1 MSEAVGPRHSGLGPR
16 FLFEGEGTPL
26 TRREREQIKPH
37 RGALVWFTGLSA
49 SGKTTLARA
58 VEWEL
63 HALGVHT
70 YRLDGD
76 VVRDGLN
83 ADLGFS
89 PEARRENVRRI
100 AEVGRLMV
108 DAGLVVVV
116 AVIAPYR
123 DDRAATR
130 ARFGANDFFEVWVDT
145 PIEICEERDP
155 KGLYK
160 RARAGEL
167 SDFTGVTAPY
177 EVPEHPELRAIGAG
191 VLDEQRDRVIAML
204 RDAGVLAQT
213 RAEIG

>member
-1 MSEAVGPRHSGLGPR
+1 MSEAVGRNLSEG
-16 FLFEGEGTPL
+16 GEGPPL

-83 ADLGFS
+83 GDLGFS

-116 AVIAPYR
+116 AVIAPYAE
-123 DDRAATR
+123 DRAATR

-145 PIEICEERDP
+145 SLEICEQRDP

-160 RARAGEL
+160 RARAGQIA
-167 SDFTGVTAPY
+167 DFTGVTAPY
-177 EVPEHPELRAIGAG
+177 EIPEHPELRAVGAG
-191 VLDEQRDRVIAML
+191 VLEEQRGRVIQML

-213 RAEIG
+213 R

>member
-1 MSEAVGPRHSGLGPR
+1 MSEAVDPK
-16 FLFEGEGTPL
+16 PL
-26 TRREREQIKPH
+26 ARAQREQIKPH

-58 VEWEL
+58 VERRL

-83 ADLGFS
+83 GDLGFS
-89 PEARRENVRRI
+89 PEDRRENVRRI

-116 AVIAPYR
+116 AVIAPYAK
-123 DDRAATR
+123 DRATTR
-130 ARFGANDFFEVWVDT
+130 ARFGEGDFFEVWVDT
-145 PIEICEERDP
+145 PLEVCEQRDP

-167 SDFTGVTAPY
+167 EDFTGISAPY
-177 EVPEHPELRAIGAG
+177 EVPDDPELRAVGAG
-191 VLDEQRDRVIAML
+191 VLEEQRDRVLTML
-204 RDAGVLAQT
+204 REAGV
-213 RAEIG
+213 IGQRES

>member
-1 MSEAVGPRHSGLGPR
+1 MREAVGRHLS
-16 FLFEGEGTPL
+16 EGEGTPL

-63 HALGVHT
+63 HAIGVHT

-76 VVRDGLN
+76 ALRDGLN

-89 PEARRENVRRI
+89 PDARRENVRRI

-116 AVIAPYR
+116 AVIAPYA
-123 DDRAATR
+123 DDRATTR

-145 PIEICEERDP
+145 PIEICEQRDP

-160 RARAGEL
+160 RARAGEIA
-167 SDFTGVTAPY
+167 DFTGVTAPY
-177 EVPEHPELRAIGAG
+177 EVPEHPELRAIGTG
-191 VLDEQRDRVIAML
+191 DLDEQRDRVI
-204 RDAGVLAQT
+204 RSEE
-213 RAEIG
+213 R

>member
-1 MSEAVGPRHSGLGPR
+1 MSEAVDPK
-16 FLFEGEGTPL
+16 PL
-26 TRREREQIKPH
+26 VRAEREQIKPH

-58 VEWEL
+58 VERKL

-83 ADLGFS
+83 GDLGFS
-89 PEARRENVRRI
+89 PEDRRENVRRI

-116 AVIAPYR
+116 AVIAPYAK
-123 DDRAATR
+123 DRATTR
-130 ARFGANDFFEVWVDT
+130 ARFGEGDFFEVWVDT
-145 PIEICEERDP
+145 PLEVCEQRDP

-167 SDFTGVTAPY
+167 ENFTGISAPY
-177 EVPEHPELRAIGAG
+177 EVPENPDLRAVGSG
-191 VLDEQRDRVIAML
+191 LLEEQRDRVIAML
-204 RDAGVLAQT
+204 RDAEVIA
-213 RAEIG
+213 RS

>member
-1 MSEAVGPRHSGLGPR
+1 MSETVGPR

-26 TRREREQIKPH
+26 TRNEREQIKPH

-58 VEWEL
+58 VEWQL

-76 VVRDGLN
+76 GVRDGLN

-123 DDRAATR
+123 HDRGAPR
-130 ARFGANDFFEVWVDT
+130 ARVGDNDFFEVWVDT
-145 PIEICEERDP
+145 PIEICEQRDP

-160 RARAGEL
+160 RAHAGEIA
-167 SDFTGVTAPY
+167 DFTGVTAPY
-177 EVPEHPELRAIGAG
+177 EVPERPELRASGTG
-191 VLDEQRDRVIAML
+191 VLDEQRDRVIQML
-204 RDAGVLAQT
+204 RDAGVLAQM
-213 RAEIG
+213 G